1 MTNKSGEVSVD
12 RQIDD
17 ISSPLRADWAQF
29 YRLCEGSRAR
39 RLIDCLRAP
48 GIHAVTVLRFGQW
61 AAAQVRPLRWLL
73 TPIYMVLNEFVKI
86 LWGIDIPRSA
96 RIGPG
101 FYIGHFSGIF
111 VSAHAVIG
119 RDCFISQGVTIGV
132 GGSGHKRGV
141 PVLGDNVY
149 LGAGCKLFGR
159 IAVGNGV
166 KVGANAVVHCSLE
179 AGAKVAA
186 PGFIYVGGTA
196 PPNHA
201 DRPNADAQEDSDVSV
216 VTAKSNQSEVP
227 IIRKH
232 YK

>member
-1 MTNKSGEVSVD
+1 MSYGDQASTLQQTTDESA
-12 RQIDD
+12 
-17 ISSPLRADWAQF
+17 LRADWAQF
-29 YRLCEGSRAR
+29 YAICEGSRAR
-39 RLIDCLRAP
+39 RVFDCLRAP

-61 AAAQVRPLRWLL
+61 AATQVRPLRWLL
-73 TPIYMVLNEFVKI
+73 TPIYLVLNELIKI

-119 RDCFISQGVTIGV
+119 RNCFISQGVTIGV
-132 GGSGHKRGV
+132 GGSGNKRGV

-159 IAVGNGV
+159 ITLGDDV
-166 KVGANAVVHCSLE
+166 KVGANAVVHRSLA

-196 PPNHA
+196 PQDTSTPQTEACILLASQGEQGRDARLPNQ
-201 DRPNADAQEDSDVSV
+201 DAN
-216 VTAKSNQSEVP
+216 TT
-227 IIRKH
+227 
-232 YK
+232 

>member
-1 MTNKSGEVSVD
+1 MSSSDHAVAMQSES
-12 RQIDD
+12 DD
-17 ISSPLRADWAQF
+17 VGAALRADWAQY

-39 RLIDCLRAP
+39 RLFDCLRAP

-61 AAAQVRPLRWLL
+61 AATQVAPLRWLL
-73 TPIYMVLNEFVKI
+73 APVYVLLNELIKI

-111 VSAHAVIG
+111 VSSKAVIG
-119 RDCFISQGVTIGV
+119 RNCFISQGVTIGV
-132 GGSGHKRGV
+132 GGSGDKRGV

-159 IAVGNGV
+159 ITLGNGV
-166 KVGANAVVHCSLE
+166 KVGANAVVHRSLT

-196 PPNHA
+196 PLNTGA
-201 DRPNADAQEDSDVSV
+201 DDACDGMTDAARSGCAEAAVLIQEPS
-216 VTAKSNQSEVP
+216 
-227 IIRKH
+227 R
-232 YK
+232 